1 MGLVE
6 EFFDSV
12 SAEQAERNAMVLLA
26 EWGRVMTR
34 PGTDAL
40 QALDEFSKEHG
51 ARTEEATLA
60 IVRALWIIQL

>member
-40 QALDEFSKEHG
+40 QALDEFSKERG
-51 ARTEEATLA
+51 ARIEEATLA